1 MNIRLDYIFTPS
13 TLISVVSTIIWI
25 AVAWTALRARVGQL
39 EKEVKEIQGY
49 QLPLKIIELQKDV
62 QYIRETLDRLLEQR
76 K

>member
-25 AVAWTALRARVGQL
+25 AVAWTALRARVEQL